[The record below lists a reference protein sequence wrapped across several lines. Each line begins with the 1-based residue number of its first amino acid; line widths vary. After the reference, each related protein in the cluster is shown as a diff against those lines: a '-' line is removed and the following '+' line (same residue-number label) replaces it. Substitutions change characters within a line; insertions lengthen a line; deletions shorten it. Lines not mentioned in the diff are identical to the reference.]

1 MAVPS
6 PFFVT
11 KCQFGNPVTNDY
23 FCGIKTNHMEIIQD
37 QHFEGERPLY
47 ARHGLRIER
56 VTIGTGESSLKEGSD
71 IEAVDCEFN
80 GKYPFWE
87 VKGFTIR
94 NCVFREG
101 GRAALW
107 YSEKCK
113 MYDTLVEAPKM
124 FRRIKDVYVEN
135 VKFPNAQE
143 TFWDCKDL
151 ELKNVE
157 AEKGDYIFMHC
168 SDIKIDGFK
177 LKGNYSFQYAKDVVI
192 RNADMDTKDAF
203 WEAEDVTVYDS
214 RINGEYLGWYSKNLH
229 LVNCKIGGTQPLC
242 YCENLVLE
250 NCVFEED
257 ADLAFEYSDVEA
269 SIIGPVPSVK
279 NPRTGRINADSY
291 GEIILDG
298 NIKAPADCEIRT
310 WAEPDVDLAAH
321 SDIVEY

>member
-1 MAVPS
+1 ME
-6 PFFVT
+6 
-11 KCQFGNPVTNDY
+11 Y
-23 FCGIKTNHMEIIQD
+23 IKD
-37 QHFEGERPLY
+37 QYLEGERPLY
-47 ARHGLRIER
+47 ARHGLRVEN
-56 VTIGTGESSLKEGSD
+56 VTIGPGESSLKEGSD
-71 IEAVDCEFN
+71 LEAENCEFQ

-87 VKGFTIR
+87 CKNVTIK
-94 NCVFREG
+94 NCIFREG
-101 GRAALW
+101 SRAAIW
-107 YSEKCK
+107 YSKDIQMADC
-113 MYDTLVEAPKM
+113 LVEAPKM
-124 FRRIKDVYVEN
+124 FRRISDVRLEN
-135 VKFPNAQE
+135 VKLPNALE
-143 TFWDCKDL
+143 TFWDCKDI
-151 ELKNVE
+151 EAKNIE

-250 NCVFEED
+250 NCVFEDD

-269 SIIGPVPSVK
+269 SIISPVPSVK
-279 NPRTGRINADSY
+279 NPRSGRINADSY
-291 GEIILDG
+291 GAIILDG

-310 WAEPDVDLAAH
+310 WAEPDVDLAANP
-321 SDIVEY
+321 DIVEY

>member
-1 MAVPS
+1 
-6 PFFVT
+6 
-11 KCQFGNPVTNDY
+11 
-23 FCGIKTNHMEIIQD
+23 MEIIKD
-37 QHFEGERPLY
+37 QYLEGERPLY
-47 ARHGLRIER
+47 ARHGLRIEN
-56 VTIGTGESSLKEGSD
+56 VTIGPGESSLKEGSD
-71 IEAVDCEFN
+71 LEAEDCEFK

-87 VKGFTIR
+87 CKHVTIK
-94 NCVFREG
+94 NCIFREG
-101 GRAALW
+101 GRAAIW
-107 YSEKCK
+107 YSKDIEMAGC
-113 MYDTLVEAPKM
+113 LVEAPKM
-124 FRRIKDVYVEN
+124 FRRISDLKLEN
-135 VKFPNAQE
+135 VQFPNALE
-143 TFWDCKDL
+143 TFWECKDI
-151 ELKNVE
+151 E
-157 AEKGDYIFMHC
+157 AKDIEADKGDYIFMHC
-168 SDIKIDGFK
+168 SDIKIDGFR
-177 LKGNYSFQYAKDVVI
+177 LQGNYSFQYAKDVVI

-269 SIIGPVPSVK
+269 SLIGPVTSVK

-310 WAEPDVDLAAH
+310 WDAPDVDLAANP
-321 SDIVEY
+321 DIVEY

>member
-1 MAVPS
+1 
-6 PFFVT
+6 
-11 KCQFGNPVTNDY
+11 
-23 FCGIKTNHMEIIQD
+23 MEIIKD
-37 QHFEGERPLY
+37 QYLEGERPLY
-47 ARHGLRIER
+47 ARHGLRIEN
-56 VTIGTGESSLKEGSD
+56 VTIGPGESSLKEGSD
-71 IEAVDCEFN
+71 LEAEDCEFK

-87 VKGFTIR
+87 CKHVTIR
-94 NCVFREG
+94 NCIFREG
-101 GRAALW
+101 GRAAIW
-107 YSEKCK
+107 YSKDIEMAGC
-113 MYDTLVEAPKM
+113 LVEAPKM
-124 FRRIKDVYVEN
+124 FRRISALKLEN
-135 VKFPNAQE
+135 VQFPNALE
-143 TFWDCKDL
+143 TFWDCKDI
-151 ELKNVE
+151 EAKNIE
-157 AEKGDYIFMHC
+157 ADKGDYIFMHC
-168 SDIKIDGFK
+168 SDIKIDGFR
-177 LKGNYSFQYAKDVVI
+177 LQGNYSFQYAKDVVI

-269 SIIGPVPSVK
+269 SIIGPVTSVK

-310 WAEPDVDLAAH
+310 WDAPDVDLAANP
-321 SDIVEY
+321 DIVEY

>member
-1 MAVPS
+1 
-6 PFFVT
+6 
-11 KCQFGNPVTNDY
+11 
-23 FCGIKTNHMEIIQD
+23 MEIIKD
-37 QHFEGERPLY
+37 QYLEGERPLY
-47 ARHGLRIER
+47 ARHGLRVEN
-56 VTIGTGESSLKEGSD
+56 VTIGPGESSLKEGSD
-71 IEAVDCEFN
+71 LEAENCEFQ

-87 VKGFTIR
+87 CKNVTIK
-94 NCVFREG
+94 NCIFREG
-101 GRAALW
+101 GRAAIW
-107 YSEKCK
+107 YSKDIK
-113 MYDTLVEAPKM
+113 MSDTLVEAPKM
-124 FRRIKDVYVEN
+124 FRRISDVRLEN
-135 VKFPNAQE
+135 VKLPNALE
-143 TFWDCKDL
+143 TFWDCKDI
-151 ELKNVE
+151 EAKDIE

-177 LKGNYSFQYAKDVVI
+177 LKGNYSFQYAKDVII

-269 SIIGPVPSVK
+269 SLIGPVTSVK

-310 WAEPDVDLAAH
+310 WAAPDVDLAANP
-321 SDIVEY
+321 DIVEY

>member
-1 MAVPS
+1 M
-6 PFFVT
+6 
-11 KCQFGNPVTNDY
+11 DI
-23 FCGIKTNHMEIIQD
+23 IKD
-37 QHFEGERPLY
+37 QYFEGERPLY
-47 ARHGLRIER
+47 ARHGLRIEN
-56 VTIGTGESSLKEGSD
+56 VTIGPGESSLKEGSD
-71 IEAVDCEFN
+71 LEAEECEFK

-87 VKGFTIR
+87 CKNVTIK
-94 NCVFREG
+94 NCIFREG
-101 GRAALW
+101 GRAAIW
-107 YSEKCK
+107 YSKDIEMADC
-113 MYDTLVEAPKM
+113 LVEAPKM
-124 FRRIKDVYVEN
+124 FRRISDLKLEN
-135 VKFPNAQE
+135 VKFPNALE
-143 TFWDCKDL
+143 TFWGCKDI
-151 ELKNVE
+151 EAKNIE
-157 AEKGDYIFMHC
+157 ADKGDYIFMHC
-168 SDIKIDGFK
+168 SDIKIDGFR
-177 LKGNYSFQYAKDVVI
+177 LQGNYSFQYAKDVVI

-269 SIIGPVPSVK
+269 SLIGPVTSVK

-310 WAEPDVDLAAH
+310 WDAPDVDLAANP
-321 SDIVEY
+321 DIVEY

>member
-1 MAVPS
+1 MYD
-6 PFFVT
+6 
-11 KCQFGNPVTNDY
+11 NP
-23 FCGIKTNHMEIIQD
+23 KTLNMEIIKD
-37 QHFEGERPLY
+37 QYFEGERPLY
-47 ARHGLRIER
+47 ARHGLRIEN
-56 VTIGTGESSLKEGSD
+56 VTIGPGESSLKEGSD
-71 IEAVDCEFN
+71 LEAENCEFQ

-87 VKGFTIR
+87 CKNVTIK
-94 NCVFREG
+94 NCIFREG
-101 GRAALW
+101 GRAAIW
-107 YSEKCK
+107 YSKDIEMADC
-113 MYDTLVEAPKM
+113 LVEAPKM
-124 FRRIKDVYVEN
+124 FRRISDLKLEN
-135 VKFPNAQE
+135 VKFPNALE
-143 TFWDCKDL
+143 TFWDCKDI
-151 ELKNVE
+151 EAKNIE
-157 AEKGDYIFMHC
+157 ADKGDYIFMHC
-168 SDIKIDGFK
+168 SDIKIDGFR
-177 LKGNYSFQYAKDVVI
+177 LQGNYSFQYAKDVVI

-269 SIIGPVPSVK
+269 SLIGPVTSVK

-310 WAEPDVDLAAH
+310 WDAPDVDLAANP
-321 SDIVEY
+321 DIVEY